1 MRRAIEASLATH
13 QTEQAERDAIAESL
27 ASSAPPP
34 LARSASAPARL
45 VEKNDDDDDAAAEDE
60 PVIAESP
67 FARRVRLAEAAVEAR
82 EAVEA
87 EEAAV
92 AAAEAEAAV
101 PPVEWTFV
109 APGPDAVAR
118 TPSQDPIAWAE
129 AAAELA
135 EDEGADDRRVAAAMA
150 LAARVGGGRWRPAS
164 VDVRV
169 RTPRADAGAMLVDA
183 AVASA
188 PSRLSGCAVQ

>member
-27 ASSAPPP
+27 AASAPPP

-45 VEKNDDDDDAAAEDE
+45 EEKNDDVDDAAADGDE
-60 PVIAESP
+60 
-67 FARRVRLAEAAVEAR
+67 
-82 EAVEA
+82 
-87 EEAAV
+87 EEA
-92 AAAEAEAAV
+92 AAAEAEAEAAT
-101 PPVEWTFV
+101 PPI
-109 APGPDAVAR
+109 DR

-135 EDEGADDRRVAAAMA
+135 DEEGADDRRVAAAMA

>member
-1 MRRAIEASLATH
+1 MLDAATCEAAL
-13 QTEQAERDAIAESL
+13 Q
-27 ASSAPPP
+27 
-34 LARSASAPARL
+34 ASAH
-45 VEKNDDDDDAAAEDE
+45 VNDAAAEDE

-183 AVASA
+183 ALASA

>member
-1 MRRAIEASLATH
+1 M
-13 QTEQAERDAIAESL
+13 
-27 ASSAPPP
+27 
-34 LARSASAPARL
+34 
-45 VEKNDDDDDAAAEDE
+45 
-60 PVIAESP
+60 IAESP
-67 FARRVRLAEAAVEAR
+67 FARRSAPRGGGGGGAGGGGGGRGGGGGGGGGAAT
-82 EAVEA
+82 
-87 EEAAV
+87 
-92 AAAEAEAAV
+92 
-101 PPVEWTFV
+101 PPIEWTFV

-188 PSRLSGCAVQ
+188 PGRLSGCAVQ

>member
-27 ASSAPPP
+27 AASAPPPP

-45 VEKNDDDDDAAAEDE
+45 VEKNDDDDDGAPVDDGEEDG

-67 FARRVRLAEAAVEAR
+67 GAVE
-82 EAVEA
+82 
-87 EEAAV
+87 
-92 AAAEAEAAV
+92 
-101 PPVEWTFV
+101 
-109 APGPDAVAR
+109 R

-135 EDEGADDRRVAAAMA
+135 DDEGADDRRVAAAMA